1 MTERPERRKR
11 IPPEGSVKEI
21 PPPEEEEESDGVPDG
36 SPGDGDCRSRGRF
49 RFPEAPVIIHR
60 FGILLPHPRLFPNFC
75 RTFAEP
81 YPPVL
86 RLCPLETR
94 SADFPMASLRR
105 RKKDMRQAVIL
116 GVAGALLMA
125 GAFGR
130 DLPDDVV
137 REPHRV
143 VGKDAAL
150 PDRYA
155 QTSPVNEILVT
166 ADNQI
171 LVELALD
178 EANRPHLFDLNGR
191 TLVFTPDATGQYSRE
206 VRALE
211 WEEEIGEEVE
221 INFTPGSWAV
231 VMLESFDFPFAGQR
245 WESFHLGSPGV
256 VTFGEPF
263 TYSYSDYE
271 ITMQE
276 IADEFISVPT
286 ISALY
291 KPWRYGTQHVARR
304 TDRIVITWLSWESV
318 SWEYGVRP
326 EKPARF
332 QTVLGSDGSIRFN
345 YIDVPFEDGI
355 VGLFQEEDLAPGVD
369 LSQSESRVSNRH
381 HEVFHFRSV
390 SDTHEIACHLIGVL
404 GDAVDV
410 YVFHSENR
418 MDKHGIATAWAG
430 PCRSV
435 GGYNG
440 YNQGRLK
447 GHWHLPVWIKSEVV
461 FDASSPFK
469 PYYFDGFDSGLDLF
483 AHEFAHTWLA
493 DFSYDKS
500 GQREPLFLPVSEGGC
515 NCHWRWEF
523 HTPAVFPWHTEAF
536 GPSSIMGGSF
546 WLEHGQGRFTRNGN
560 NPSGG
565 FSWLDLYAM
574 GLADAEEVPDMFI
587 VRNLQFDADPNEVG
601 YYTGEKETVTI
612 DQIVAAE
619 GPRVPGTAHSQ
630 KVFNAGFVYLLEP
643 GQTPSGDLLD
653 LHVRYQDKVMEHW
666 SHITGGRSRITTVV
680 PQIAN
685 NRPPRAVGR
694 IEGQPLVL
702 SEGGMAVRVEVK
714 GYFSDPDGDPL
725 TYKVTSSDDE
735 VAVAGMSGSIVTI
748 NPGSAGQ
755 ATVTVTAKDGRGG
768 LAYQTIAIVV
778 DGKPERNPSDF
789 IFVPVIL
796 SAEGRNDAFFTSELT
811 LTNRGSELATVDF
824 TYTAHAGGGSGTVRE
839 YLEPG
844 RQWIIPD
851 AIEYLR
857 ERGLPIPATG
867 NRIGTLRVASSRLGT
882 SDLGVTVRTTT
893 EVPEGRAGL
902 AYPGVGVEAG
912 FEDAVYVCGLRQNEQ
927 DRSNVALQHMG
938 TPEDGPITLRATV
951 FSGNAEIS
959 EGHLLEDRILVPGGF
974 YQYNRILNKGGFTNG
989 YVKVERVEGTA
1000 PFYAYGVIN
1009 DQGNSDGSFVFPVT
1023 ASSLEEPVRY
1033 SDWQHTL
1040 PVVVETGSFTSE
1052 LTVTNFSEEAKSIHF
1067 SFVADGIRTDDQTAR
1082 FALTLEAGQQRII
1095 PDILHTQLR
1104 QMGVEGMD
1112 PGRGGLA
1119 GALLAWVG
1127 SDDPSGIVIGAR
1139 TGSPDGRG
1147 GQYGVFYNAVPDR
1160 AAFTGFDSAW
1170 IYGLQQNGENRSNLA
1185 LVNIGPFADSVF
1197 GIDIYDGETG
1207 ALVKTIT
1214 RTVPPHRWHQING
1227 ILGNHAPAITQGY
1240 VRIRRFS
1247 GNDPFLAYGVVNDGG
1262 APGER
1267 SGDGAFLPPRE

>member
-1 MTERPERRKR
+1 
-11 IPPEGSVKEI
+11 
-21 PPPEEEEESDGVPDG
+21 
-36 SPGDGDCRSRGRF
+36 
-49 RFPEAPVIIHR
+49 
-60 FGILLPHPRLFPNFC
+60 
-75 RTFAEP
+75 
-81 YPPVL
+81 
-86 RLCPLETR
+86 
-94 SADFPMASLRR
+94 
-105 RKKDMRQAVIL
+105 MRQAFIVAVV
-116 GVAGALLMA
+116 GVLLMA

-137 REPHRV
+137 RESHRV
-143 VGKDAAL
+143 VGQGEVLTTDST
-150 PDRYA
+150 
-155 QTSPVNEILVT
+155 QTSPINEILVT

-178 EANRPHLFDLNGR
+178 EASRPNVFDLNER
-191 TLVFTPDATGQYSRE
+191 TLVFTPDGQGGYSRE
-206 VRALE
+206 VRALK

-221 INFTPGSWAV
+221 YRDDSGAV
-231 VMLESFDFPFAGQR
+231 IMLEIFDFPFAGQR
-245 WESFHLGSPGV
+245 WDSFHLGPPGV
-256 VTFGEPF
+256 VAFGKPF
-263 TYSYSDYE
+263 TYAHSQHAL
-271 ITMQE
+271 TLKK
-276 IADEFISVPT
+276 IANKFISGPT
-286 ISALY
+286 ISVLY
-291 KPWRYGTQHVARR
+291 KPLRYGTQHIARR
-304 TDRIVITWLSWESV
+304 TDRIIVTWLNWDERSWAH
-318 SWEYGVRP
+318 GVRP
-326 EKPARF
+326 EKPGRF
-332 QTVLGSDGSIRFN
+332 QAVLGADGSIRFN
-345 YIDVPFEDGI
+345 YIDVPYEDGI
-355 VGLFQEEDLAPGVD
+355 VGLFKDEFPSPGID
-369 LSQSESRVSNRH
+369 LSRSESRVSDRQ

-390 SDTHEIACHLIGVL
+390 FTRERVVCPLLQAL
-404 GDAVDV
+404 GDEFEGF
-410 YVFHSENR
+410 VFHSENR
-418 MDKHGIATAWAG
+418 VDYLGAVAWGDTCCKGAG
-430 PCRSV
+430 C
-435 GGYNG
+435 GH
-440 YNQGRLK
+440 GRLK
-447 GHWHLPVWIKSEVV
+447 GNWVRPVWIKSRSV
-461 FDASSPFK
+461 FDRSP
-469 PYYFDGFDSGLDLF
+469 PPVHYRGGFDGGLRLF
-483 AHEFAHTWLA
+483 AHEFAHIWLA
-493 DFSYDKS
+493 YFSYDKS
-500 GQREPLFLPVSEGGC
+500 GQREPLFLPSSEGGC
-515 NCHWRWEF
+515 GCHWQREL
-523 HTPAVFPWHTEAF
+523 HAPAVFPWNAEAIF
-536 GPSSIMGGSF
+536 SASVMGGKF
-546 WLEHGQGRFTRNGN
+546 WFDHGQGRFTPFDNAL
-560 NPSGG
+560 SGG

-612 DQIVAAE
+612 DQIIAAE

-653 LHVRYQDKVMEHW
+653 LHARYQDKVMEHW

-702 SEGGMAVRVEVK
+702 AEGGTAVEVDV
-714 GYFSDPDGDPL
+714 GDYFSDPDGDPL

-811 LTNRGSELATVDF
+811 LTNRGSELATLDF

-844 RQWIIPD
+844 RQWIVSD
-851 AIEYLR
+851 AIEFLR

-867 NRIGTLRVASSRLGT
+867 NRIGTLRVAFSRLGS

-902 AYPGVGVEAG
+902 AYPGVPVEAG
-912 FEDAVYVCGLRQNEQ
+912 LDDSVYLCGLRQNEQ
-927 DRSNVALQHMG
+927 DRSNLAFQHMG
-938 TPEDGPITLRATV
+938 TPEDEPITLRATV
-951 FSGNAEIS
+951 YSGDAEIS
-959 EGHLLEDRILVPGGF
+959 EGHQLEDRILVPGGF
-974 YQYNRILNKGGFTNG
+974 YQYNRVLNKAGFTNG
-989 YVKVERVEGTA
+989 YVRVERVEGTA

-1023 ASSLEEPVRY
+1023 AASPEGPIRLSHR
-1033 SDWQHTL
+1033 QHTL

-1052 LTVTNFSEEAKSIHF
+1052 LTVTNFSEEAKFIHF
-1067 SFVADGIRTDDQTAR
+1067 SFVADGIRTPDQTAY
-1082 FALTLEAGQQRII
+1082 FSMTIEAGEQRII
-1095 PDILHTQLR
+1095 PDIIDTQLR
-1104 QMGVEGMD
+1104 QMGVEGVG
-1112 PGRGGLA
+1112 PRRGGLA

-1147 GQYGVFYNAVPDR
+1147 GQYGVFYNAVPDH
-1160 AAFTGFDSAW
+1160 AAFTGLDSAW

-1185 LVNIGPFADSVF
+1185 LVNIGSFDDSVF

-1214 RTVPPHRWHQING
+1214 RTVPPNRWHQING

-1240 VRIRRFS
+1240 VRIRNFS
-1247 GNDPFLAYGVVNDGG
+1247 GNNPILAYGVINDGG

-1267 SGDGAFLPPRE
+1267 SGDGAYLPPRE

>member
-1 MTERPERRKR
+1 
-11 IPPEGSVKEI
+11 
-21 PPPEEEEESDGVPDG
+21 
-36 SPGDGDCRSRGRF
+36 
-49 RFPEAPVIIHR
+49 
-60 FGILLPHPRLFPNFC
+60 
-75 RTFAEP
+75 
-81 YPPVL
+81 
-86 RLCPLETR
+86 
-94 SADFPMASLRR
+94 
-105 RKKDMRQAVIL
+105 MRQAFIVAVV
-116 GVAGALLMA
+116 GVLLMA

-137 REPHRV
+137 RESHRV
-143 VGKDAAL
+143 VGQGEVLTTDST
-150 PDRYA
+150 
-155 QTSPVNEILVT
+155 QTSPVNEIWVT

-178 EANRPHLFDLNGR
+178 EASRPNLFDLNGR
-191 TLVFTPDATGQYSRE
+191 TLVFTPDGTGQYSRE

-221 INFTPGSWAV
+221 INSAPGAWAV
-231 VMLESFDFPFAGQR
+231 VMLESFDFPFADRR

-291 KPWRYGTQHVARR
+291 KPWRYGTQHVVRR
-304 TDRIVITWLSWESV
+304 TDRIVITWLSWESD
-318 SWEYGVRP
+318 SWEHGVRP

-461 FDASSPFK
+461 FNASLSPFK
-469 PYYFDGFDSGLDLF
+469 PHYFDGFDSGLALF

-612 DQIVAAE
+612 NQIVAAE

-653 LHVRYQDKVMEHW
+653 LHARYQDKVMEHW

-702 SEGGMAVRVEVK
+702 AEGGMAVRVEVK

-725 TYKVTSSDDE
+725 TYEVTSSDDE
-735 VAVAGMSGSIVTI
+735 VAAAGMSGSIVTI
-748 NPGSAGQ
+748 EPGSAGQ

-778 DGKPERNPSDF
+778 DGEPERNPSDF

-796 SAEGRNDAFFTSELT
+796 SAEGRNNSSFTSELT
-811 LTNRGSELATVDF
+811 LTNRGTELATVDF
-824 TYTAHAGGGSGTVRE
+824 TYTAHVGGGSGTVRE
-839 YLEPG
+839 HLEPG
-844 RQWIIPD
+844 RQRIVPD
-851 AIEYLR
+851 VVEFLR
-857 ERGLPIPATG
+857 ERGLAIPDSG
-867 NRIGTLRVASSRLGT
+867 NRIGTLRVASSRLGS

-912 FEDAVYVCGLRQNEQ
+912 FDDAVYVCSLRQNEQ
-927 DRSNVALQHMG
+927 DRSNVAFQHMG

-951 FSGNAEIS
+951 YSGDAEIS
-959 EGHLLEDRILVPGGF
+959 EGHLLEDQILVPGGF
-974 YQYNRILNKGGFTNG
+974 YQYNGILNEAGFTNG
-989 YVKVERVEGTA
+989 YVKVERVEGRA

-1009 DQGNSDGSFVFPVT
+1009 DQGNSDGSFVFPVAA
-1023 ASSLEEPVRY
+1023 ASPEGPIRY
-1033 SDWQHTL
+1033 SDRQHTL
-1040 PVVVETGSFTSE
+1040 PVIVETGSFTSE
-1052 LTVTNFSEEAKSIHF
+1052 LTVTNFSEEAKPIHF
-1067 SFVADGIRTDDQTAR
+1067 SFVADGIRTPDQTAH
-1082 FALTLEAGQQRII
+1082 FSMTIEAGEQRII
-1095 PDILHTQLR
+1095 PDIIDTQLR
-1104 QMGVEGMD
+1104 QMGVDGVG
-1112 PGRGGLA
+1112 PRRSGLA

-1139 TGSPDGRG
+1139 TGSPDGSG
-1147 GQYGVFYNAVPDR
+1147 GQYGVFYNAVPNR
-1160 AAFTGFDSAW
+1160 AAFTDSAW
-1170 IYGLQQNGENRSNLA
+1170 IYGLQQNATNRSNLA
-1185 LVNIGPFADSVF
+1185 LINTEGSYERISTFE
-1197 GIDIYDGETG
+1197 IDVYDGSE
-1207 ALVKTIT
+1207 KSQP
-1214 RTVPPHRWHQING
+1214 RTLSVTLGPNRWFQFNG
-1227 ILGNHAPAITQGY
+1227 ILGKTIQGY
-1240 VRIRRFS
+1240 VQVRKVS
-1247 GNDPFLAYGVVNDGG
+1247 GGNPFLAYGVINDGG

-1267 SGDGAFLPPRE
+1267 SGDGAYLPARK